1 MNVMPLETMHF
12 PLRQSEFS
20 ALTAIMRLFDQPLQV
35 Q

>member
-1 MNVMPLETMHF
+1 MLLETMHF

-20 ALTAIMRLFDQPLQV
+20 ALTAIMRVLDQPIQV